1 MNMISLCVIIPIFN
15 EEKFLSESLKRI
27 LENDIYEQII
37 LVDDCSTD
45 NSSKIA
51 EHFASSHSKARYL
64 KTSTN
69 SGKGSALALASKE
82 VTTSHVV
89 IHDAD
94 LEYFPVDIIEMFEL
108 AKKYNDDLIL
118 GSRFIGNKERENI
131 YLRTFLANK
140 IMSQFFSLI
149 NRYKVTDVA
158 TCYKLMP
165 SKFFKEIELKEKG
178 FSIEIEVLS
187 KFLKHNKSIK
197 ESPIS
202 YTGRSYEEGKK
213 IKAVDGVFYLYNTLK
228 YKFLN

>member
-1 MNMISLCVIIPIFN
+1 MISLCVIVPIFN
-15 EEKFLSESLKRI
+15 EEKFLSESLNRI

-51 EHFASSHSKARYL
+51 EHFVSSHSKARYL

-69 SGKGSALALASKE
+69 SGKGAALALASKE

-149 NRYKVTDVA
+149 NLYKVTDVA

-202 YTGRSYEEGKK
+202 
-213 IKAVDGVFYLYNTLK
+213 
-228 YKFLN
+228 

>member
-1 MNMISLCVIIPIFN
+1 MVSLCVIIPIFN
-15 EEKFLSESLKRI
+15 EEKFLLESLRRI
-27 LENDIYEQII
+27 MENDIYEQII

-51 EHFASSHSKARYL
+51 KHFASSHSKARYL
-64 KTSTN
+64 KTSSN
-69 SGKGSALALASKE
+69 SGKGAALALASKQI
-82 VTTSHVV
+82 TTSHVV

-94 LEYFPVDIIEMFEL
+94 LEYFPVDIIDMFEL

-118 GSRFIGNKERENI
+118 GSRFIGKKERENI

-140 IMSQFFSLI
+140 IMSQFFSLV
-149 NRYKVTDVA
+149 NLYKVTDVA

-197 ESPIS
+197 ELPIS
-202 YTGRSYEEGKK
+202 YVGRSYQEGKK
-213 IKAVDGVFYLYNTLK
+213 IKAVDGLLYLFNTLK
-228 YKFLN
+228 YKFLY